1 MKVLGN
7 FYITCGRCSTWRSE
21 LVLVTFLYQ
30 LYLSTQHFKGANEE
44 PKSFKTVL
52 KIPMQFWG
60 HHQNEVNRNPGITYL
75 KILG

>member
-1 MKVLGN
+1 MVYAISSCDIVHSLRPEYCKN
-7 FYITCGRCSTWRSE
+7 AQNSFHD
-21 LVLVTFLYQ
+21 
-30 LYLSTQHFKGANEE
+30 LSTQNFKGANEE